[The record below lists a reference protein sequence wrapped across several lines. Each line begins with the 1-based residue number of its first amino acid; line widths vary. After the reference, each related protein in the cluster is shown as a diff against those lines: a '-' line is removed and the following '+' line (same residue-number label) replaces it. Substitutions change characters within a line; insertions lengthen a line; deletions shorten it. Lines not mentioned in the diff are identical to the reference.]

1 MSALYWLTAM
11 IVFLLLEAV
20 TVTIVS
26 LWFAVGALAAI
37 VVNLCGGPVW
47 LQVTVFAV
55 VSVVMLAALRP
66 IAKAWLRPKARTNVD
81 SVIGTEG
88 YVIEPIDN
96 IAATGR
102 VKLGSMD
109 WTARSADGAVIPAGA
124 LVRVKRIE
132 GVKAFVSQVKEKT
145 EV

>member
-1 MSALYWLTAM
+1 MNAPKRLYPTLRCKT
-11 IVFLLLEAV
+11 
-20 TVTIVS
+20 
-26 LWFAVGALAAI
+26 
-37 VVNLCGGPVW
+37 P
-47 LQVTVFAV
+47 V
-55 VSVVMLAALRP
+55 VSQSIWPVVMLAALRP
-66 IAKAWLRPKARTNVD
+66 IAKTWLRPKARTNVD

-124 LVRVKRIE
+124 LVRVKQIE